1 MWQHWY
7 AQPTSAPAGQS
18 PSPTP
23 THHVLSDEPLT
34 SILPTRTS
42 QRWQRDE
49 SYQLVIVSVTTIL
62 VGLETRCRTCSS
74 AFARPRA
81 DQPEQMASPEH
92 RQGDH
97 SCVHHRAEIRPAHL
111 RAAAQRYSR
120 DKCFR
125 YSRDSAQRHSF
136 ARDPWLLRAGS
147 MAEIPGVYCVPVGI
161 GCIGWWEISIQVHG
175 CTRTFSFCARRASNS
190 SGSCKTT
197 AETGGVL
204 HVNM

>member
-1 MWQHWY
+1 MARAIIMWQHWY

-120 DKCFR
+120 DKYFLLNQFLFE
-125 YSRDSAQRHSF
+125 RDIENGDDLRMRTSQAVSELF
-136 ARDPWLLRAGS
+136 ARGPWLEPRILKLVPITDSTYADVSEQKTVTGRS
-147 MAEIPGVYCVPVGI
+147 SWRWCV
-161 GCIGWWEISIQVHG
+161 
-175 CTRTFSFCARRASNS
+175 
-190 SGSCKTT
+190 
-197 AETGGVL
+197 
-204 HVNM
+204 